1 MMIKKN
7 AKQGGYTVIEI
18 LIVAGVGVIIC
29 AGLMFLLQDLF
40 RYNRN
45 ISSSLG
51 VTGEARRALKTMVA
65 EIRTTSPSSLGAYA
79 LSQTATSSFTFYS
92 NVDADTYK
100 ERIRYFLQNGT
111 LKRGVI
117 KPSGNPLTYNAG
129 SEVVTELVHFVVNSS
144 TTPIFSYYDA
154 SYAGTTTPLV
164 SPFDISLVRLVKVQL
179 LVDKDSSSATTTN
192 FYTTQVSFR
201 NLKDNL

>member
-1 MMIKKN
+1 MKN
-7 AKQGGYTVIEI
+7 HISKQRGYTVIEV
-18 LIVAGVGVIIC
+18 LIVLGVAVIVC

-45 ISSSLG
+45 ISSSLSAN
-51 VTGEARRALKTMVA
+51 GEARRALKTMVA

-79 LSQTATSSFTFYS
+79 LTQTATSSFTFYS
-92 NVDADTYK
+92 NVDTDTYK
-100 ERIRYFLQNGT
+100 ERVRYFLQNGI
-111 LKRGVI
+111 LKRGII
-117 KPSGNPLTYNAG
+117 KPSGNPLTYSAG
-129 SEVVTELVHFVVNSS
+129 SETVTELVHAVVNSS

-164 SPFDISLVRLVKVQL
+164 APFDISLVRLVKIHL
-179 LVDKDSSSATTTN
+179 LVDKDDSSATSTN
-192 FYTTQVSFR
+192 SYTTQVSFR